1 MSALKKEKEAMSQ
14 VIQERG
20 HQKLQKKRKSVLP
33 MASRSI
39 SVHSHPSSSFT
50 VAEED
55 LF

>member
-1 MSALKKEKEAMSQ
+1 
-14 VIQERG
+14 
-20 HQKLQKKRKSVLP
+20 